1 MCFDPILKNPA
12 YCQNVNFKFNS
23 RTILYGDEAGK
34 HRSTERERRPGCA
47 EEMALSWNG
56 EGQRALGG
64 SGSRVTG
71 QKNFG
76 GGRCHLQVCS
86 LWSQSGKHQGGYYVD
101 LSPEASWILQAQGVA
116 SSQLLCPGF
125 LSPPEV
131 FGLLAV

>member
-1 MCFDPILKNPA
+1 MEMRQASTVPSGLTGATRKERGDQAVQRRWPFPGTVKGSGLSAGVAAVPA
-12 YCQNVNFKFNS
+12 
-23 RTILYGDEAGK
+23 
-34 HRSTERERRPGCA
+34 
-47 EEMALSWNG
+47 
-56 EGQRALGG
+56 
-64 SGSRVTG
+64 GSRVTG
-71 QKNFG
+71 QKIFG
-76 GGRCHLQVCS
+76 GRRCHLQVCS